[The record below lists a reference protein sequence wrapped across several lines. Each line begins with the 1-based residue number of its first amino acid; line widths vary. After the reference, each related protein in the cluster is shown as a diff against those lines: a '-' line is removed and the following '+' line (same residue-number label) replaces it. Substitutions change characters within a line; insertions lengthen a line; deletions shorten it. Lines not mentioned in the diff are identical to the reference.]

1 MSNPWNNT
9 EENSESFEQ
18 ALRKRVASTV
28 KEMVNEDEELIFKN
42 RGLTSALIE
51 SQLVKD
57 NYLKLGS
64 KMEGD
69 NGDGEKK
76 FDLDVYVRSKL
87 QDPKLL
93 EMIKGQLQETLNS
106 YEEEANGST

>member
-1 MSNPWNNT
+1 
-9 EENSESFEQ
+9 
-18 ALRKRVASTV
+18 
-28 KEMVNEDEELIFKN
+28 
-42 RGLTSALIE
+42 
-51 SQLVKD
+51 
-57 NYLKLGS
+57 
-64 KMEGD
+64 MEGD